1 MGPHS
6 GEEYL
11 LVLAFLP
18 HAILGVAYA
27 ETSGNGQWI
36 LTHLHLGGGE
46 EDMTHI
52 SLSVTVNDS
61 GKPFF

>member
-6 GEEYL
+6 VEEYL

-36 LTHLHLGGGE
+36 LTHLHFGDGE

-52 SLSVTVNDS
+52 SLLL
-61 GKPFF
+61 